1 MRERDG
7 TRLWRSEESDTENNN
22 VQLTGVDWRS
32 KVLRTDK
39 DSSYVVGWVSHIDTE
54 ETEIFLGLRARS
66 KAVSQIFRLRVR
78 SKAVS
83 QIFNSL
89 VNDEEQ

>member
-1 MRERDG
+1 MRERDE
-7 TRLWRSEESDTENNN
+7 TRLWRSEERDTENSN

-39 DSSYVVGWVSHIDTE
+39 DSSYVVGWVIHIDTE

-66 KAVSQIFRLRVR
+66 KAVSQIF
-78 SKAVS
+78 
-83 QIFNSL
+83 NSL

>member
-7 TRLWRSEESDTENNN
+7 TRLWRSEESDTENSN

-39 DSSYVVGWVSHIDTE
+39 DSSYVVGWVIHIDTE

-66 KAVSQIFRLRVR
+66 KAVSQIF
-78 SKAVS
+78 
-83 QIFNSL
+83 NSP

>member
-1 MRERDG
+1 MRERDE
-7 TRLWRSEESDTENNN
+7 TRLWRSEERDTENSN

-39 DSSYVVGWVSHIDTE
+39 DSSYVVGWVIHIDTE

-66 KAVSQIFRLRVR
+66 KAVSQIF
-78 SKAVS
+78 
-83 QIFNSL
+83 NSP